1 MDKGES
7 SGITVVSSEGYEVKL
22 TRDQA
27 SCVDFKG
34 EKTQLVVKGA
44 AGAGKS
50 LVLMSKAVKIM
61 GGYQAGMKNGVL
73 ILTYTNSLTAYA
85 KEFLD
90 PKDHFKEFIKV
101 CTFDSLISD
110 ICKTMRWY
118 PDYPR
123 GSVASPSVREDI
135 IRSLLKSRSRSS
147 NHRFYRLRTD
157 SDVERNVNFW
167 SEEFQWMMGLG
178 FTVDDEDR
186 YLDTDRRGRGT
197 TRRMNTADRVEAF
210 SFYTE
215 YIRKL
220 HSSRRIDRLEQPL
233 FLDNHIGDIPD
244 EFRYDYVLVDEA
256 QDLPI
261 TSIHVAIGL
270 SKKEVLIAMDANQR
284 LYPHRWKMKD
294 LGIPVTTRSLK
305 KSFRCTKQIDSFAE
319 ALRVINEQYLDSDD
333 IFEHNVP
340 DLEGTKPLVIEYSDL
355 SAEMRGLVAIIQQML
370 SNPKVTVAVIL
381 RRKREIYQWAEY
393 LSSRGIYHE
402 IIMGGYNQWKKSEEE
417 DVYSKWAY
425 STRSPGLKLC
435 TIHSAKGLEFHNVI
449 IPHFKSRR
457 YPPPFRQDDGMS
469 SGEAWDAH
477 YRNLCYVAM
486 TRARA
491 NLIVSFHGD
500 PSKYLDEIFDYVIHN
515 DGEADVDESLWP
527 FTSIDASD
535 ADSADDMMSLL
546 EFNIGFQDT
555 SGASAQI
562 PSIRYGPD
570 SKINK
575 QDIGQSGD
583 TCLFNS
589 YLKKAECGDVQSM
602 HVVADC
608 YVKGTGV
615 PQNRSTAIEW
625 YRKGSIGGDPDC
637 MYQYGLSL
645 IDGTYVNQNV
655 AEGIHWLNGAANLN
669 QQSAC
674 GLLGKILMEG
684 KVTSRDTAVALQWY
698 SKAAASGDRESQ
710 QMLIKIYRDGL
721 YDVRPNIDQYH
732 NWLSV
737 ASVAG
742 DPSAQYEYALHL
754 IEEGEYD
761 DALELLQS
769 SADSG
774 EVRSQFELCSIYY
787 EGKIVGKDDK
797 VSRLWLKKSVNQEYP
812 PAEYRMFEALRDG
825 LFGHFD
831 QEGSMRYLRR
841 SAKHGFGP
849 AISELEMISG
859 DEEKVERGPQSIVMG
874 ADTKGSSE
882 SVGEMS
888 TNVSTGD
895 SLIDDLQ
902 SRGFKVIDRR
912 GSNGPLWVLDAPEV
926 RDYMECSETG
936 TIFKYSKNGS
946 RSTGHRPGWYM

>member
-7 SGITVVSSEGYEVKL
+7 GGVIVVSSEGYEVEL

-61 GGYQAGMKNGVL
+61 GGYQAGMKNEVL

-90 PKDHFKEFIKV
+90 PNGLYEGYIRV

-110 ICKTMRWY
+110 ICKSMRKY

-123 GSVASPSVREDI
+123 GSVVSSSVREDI
-135 IRSLLKSRSRSS
+135 IRSLLKSRSKTS
-147 NHRFYRLRTD
+147 NHRFYRSKTD
-157 SDVERNVNFW
+157 SDIDKSVDFW
-167 SEEFQWMMGLG
+167 SDEFQWMMGLG
-178 FTVDDEDR
+178 FTVDEEDR

-197 TRRMNTADRVEAF
+197 TRRMSATDRIEAF
-210 SFYTE
+210 SFYSE

-220 HSSRRIDRLEQPL
+220 HSSRQIDRLEQPL
-233 FLDNHIGDIPD
+233 FLDNHRNDIPD
-244 EFRYDYVLVDEA
+244 EFRYNYVLIDEA
-256 QDLPI
+256 QDFAI
-261 TSIHVAIGL
+261 TSMHVAIGL

-294 LGIPVTTRSLK
+294 LGIPVTTKSLK

-340 DLEGTKPLVIEYSDL
+340 DLEGAKPLVVEYPDL
-355 SAEMRGLVAIIQQML
+355 SSEMRGLVIIIQQML
-370 SNPKVTVAVIL
+370 SNPRITVAVIL
-381 RRKREIYQWAEY
+381 HRKKEVYRWAEY
-393 LSSRGIYHE
+393 LSSHGIYHE
-402 IIMGGYNQWKKSEEE
+402 IIMGGYNQWKKSGEGNM
-417 DVYSKWAY
+417 YSRWDY

-457 YPPPFRQDDGMS
+457 YPPPFRQDDSVS
-469 SGEAWDAH
+469 SREAWNAH
-477 YRNLCYVAM
+477 HRNLCYVAM
-486 TRARA
+486 TRAKA

-500 PSKYLDEIFDYVIHN
+500 PSQYLDEIFEYAIRD
-515 DGEADVDESLWP
+515 DGADADESSWP
-527 FTSIDASD
+527 FRFIDASD
-535 ADSADDMMSLL
+535 EGFAEVLASLVESNTNL
-546 EFNIGFQDT
+546 QNPSKVSTQV
-555 SGASAQI
+555 
-562 PSIRYGPD
+562 PSIRYGSD
-570 SKINK
+570 SKTSMRDNC
-575 QDIGQSGD
+575 SGD
-583 TCLFNS
+583 SCLFDS
-589 YLKKAECGDVQSM
+589 YLKKAEDGDAQSM
-602 HVVADC
+602 LVVADC
-608 YVKGTGV
+608 YVKGIGV
-615 PQNRSTAIEW
+615 PQNRSIAVEW
-625 YRKGSIGGDPDC
+625 YMKGSKGGNPDC
-637 MYQYGLSL
+637 MYLYGSSL
-645 IDGTYVNQNV
+645 IDGAYVNRDV
-655 AEGIHWLNGAANLN
+655 AEGIRWLNDAANLN

-674 GLLGKILMEG
+674 GLLGKIMMEG
-684 KVTSRDTAVALQWY
+684 KVTSRNTDVALQWY
-698 SKAAASGDRESQ
+698 SKAAALGNRESQ
-710 QMLIKIYRDGL
+710 QALINIYRDGL

-737 ASVAG
+737 ASGAG
-742 DPSAQYEYALHL
+742 DPSAQYEYAMYL
-754 IEEGEYD
+754 IDEGEYD

-774 EVRSQFELCSIYY
+774 EARSQFELCSIYY
-787 EGKIVGKDDK
+787 EGRFVGKDDK
-797 VSRLWLKKSVNQEYP
+797 VSRLWLKKSVDQEYP

-831 QEGSMRYLRR
+831 QEGSMKYLRR

-849 AISELEMISG
+849 AMSELDRIAGSENA
-859 DEEKVERGPQSIVMG
+859 VRGPQSFAIRE
-874 ADTKGSSE
+874 DIKESSE
-882 SVGEMS
+882 SVGEQS
-888 TNVSTGD
+888 AYVLTGD

-902 SRGFKVIDRR
+902 SHGFKVIDRR
-912 GSNGPLWVLDAPEV
+912 GSNGPLWVLDTPEV
-926 RDYMECSETG
+926 RRYMEGSDNRIRFKFSE
-936 TIFKYSKNGS
+936 NGS
-946 RSTGHRPGWYM
+946 RATGHRPGWYM